1 MSNLSNVLKKALLI
15 ASVSV
20 ILLSCSSGDT
30 RKLTT
35 DEIVLGPRDKV
46 RAKQMEEGGEF
57 LGDLFNLG
65 DDDDDDGGSFSSYK
79 SPLWKASLEVLA
91 NFPLAN
97 VDAKSGLIITD
108 WYTSEKKPSERYKV
122 TVLLLAPDIR
132 ADSVKVSIHKQI
144 IKKNR
149 WINKSIDSKKP
160 IAIERKIIQRA
171 IELNL

>member
-1 MSNLSNVLKKALLI
+1 MSFLFKKI
-15 ASVSV
+15 ISTFFIS
-20 ILLSCSSGDT
+20 IFILSCSGGET

-35 DEIVLGPRDKV
+35 DEIVLSPRDKV
-46 RAKQMEEGGEF
+46 RAKQMEEGGDF
-57 LGDLFNLG
+57 LGDLFNIKSDE
-65 DDDDDDGGSFSSYK
+65 DDNDGGSFASYK

-91 NFPLAN
+91 SFPLAN

-108 WYTSEKKPSERYKV
+108 WYTSEKRPSERYKV

-132 ADSVKVSIHKQI
+132 ADSVKVSVHKQI
-144 IKKNR
+144 VKKNR

-160 IAIERKIIQRA
+160 IEIERKIIQRA